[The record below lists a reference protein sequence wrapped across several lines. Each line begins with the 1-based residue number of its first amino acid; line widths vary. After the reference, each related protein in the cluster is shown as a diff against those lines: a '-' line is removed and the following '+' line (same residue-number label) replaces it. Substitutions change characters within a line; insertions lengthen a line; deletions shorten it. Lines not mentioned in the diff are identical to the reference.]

1 MGNGPCYTTVKTLY
15 CYISVQHTVNYA
27 TGETSILTKLT
38 NYCVICPVTYKFQLS
53 QVIKK
58 PR

>member
-27 TGETSILTKLT
+27 TGKISNKTSKLCCT
-38 NYCVICPVTYKFQLS
+38 VYAPS
-53 QVIKK
+53 DIKISTFTGNQK